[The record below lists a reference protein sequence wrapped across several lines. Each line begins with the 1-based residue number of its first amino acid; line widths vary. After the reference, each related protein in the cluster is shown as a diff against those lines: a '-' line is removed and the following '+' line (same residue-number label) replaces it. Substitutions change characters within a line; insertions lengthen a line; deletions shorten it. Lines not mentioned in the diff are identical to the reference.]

1 MDFPLL
7 ELQEMKVL
15 DHVLAFVICVVAPF
29 VAFSSQRILMEDLS
43 FDTKEKIHL
52 YHSNAMFL
60 LITGLAVI
68 TVWRVTDKTMGA
80 LGFDWPIWHDSILW
94 LFGLI
99 AFFYFLDVFFQF
111 GLKKWRIKSLSKSN
125 QAIAFIPSSG
135 KEFIHFTTLA
145 LAAGIGEEIIF
156 RGFLIQYIVFWVGND
171 ITGFIF
177 GAIFSSAIFAF
188 LHGYQ
193 GYKSIIKIFFLSLLL
208 AAIFIISH
216 SLIYVMIIHAVI
228 DIVSGGL
235 NAYFLS
241 TEVKANLKD
250 DVHNHQ

>member
-29 VAFSSQRILMEDLS
+29 VAFSSQRIPMDDLS
-43 FDTKEKIHL
+43 FDTKEKVHL

-68 TVWRVTDKTMGA
+68 TVWRITDKTIGA
-80 LGFDWPIWHDSILW
+80 LGFEWPVWHESLVW

-99 AFFYFLDVFFQF
+99 AFLYCLEVFFQF
-111 GLKKWRIKSLSKSN
+111 GLKKWRIKSLSKTN
-125 QAIAFIPSSG
+125 LAIAFIPSNFR
-135 KEFIHFTTLA
+135 EFLHFSTLA
-145 LAAGIGEEIIF
+145 LGAGIGEEIIF
-156 RGFLIQYIVFWVGND
+156 RGFLIQYIVFWVGDD

-216 SLIYVMIIHAVI
+216 SLVFVMIIHALI
-228 DIVSGGL
+228 DIISGGI
-235 NAYFLS
+235 NAYFLNAEAKS
-241 TEVKANLKD
+241 KLKD
-250 DVHNHQ
+250 DFHNPS